1 MWNVSNVASTHHL
14 ACNTCGVDATSR
26 RFSVRWVRTLGYA
39 ACSLSLLLAV
49 SAHAQQAPV
58 SALAAPVLTPDLA
71 ATRAALTYVQQRLR
85 RWRGEGDEMVAPT
98 IAGASAVCVTLRMD
112 GRVIA
117 RADGYG
123 ADSLEAAVSAALDQA
138 ASRIP
143 AASDALQVQAQ
154 RQIKARVL
162 AGVEVAGERLPL
174 QAATFAQTNL
184 DVKPG
189 LEAIFV
195 EVGGQREGEQAGR
208 EVIFP
213 LRMLHSGDVPAAA
226 IVSSIARVSGDPA
239 MPMPGVVGQEL
250 GDLQRSK
257 GVRVWRAPVLQMVE
271 LTPGGAGVT
280 LTRGSRVVELREVN
294 LAMLRDYRER
304 LMDHIESRVARSPD
318 GSQLFATYHP
328 MQDRADD
335 LASPLQRAVL
345 CATLA
350 RSGPR
355 GRTLARELLGDLFTH
370 NLQAL
375 DEPTTAAASVVTLA
389 WLASDAP
396 LQEEAWSRGLV
407 RARATL
413 GKTFVGGAW
422 SEKTPAGSRAMIAL
436 GLAHLAT
443 ALQHADTAQADR
455 NRAGDATRSLMQTQS
470 PGALVTHMPWLGY
483 AQQQLAEGDITS
495 APALREM
502 RSMLWE
508 RSMASGGPDRD
519 LEGGIVFGARDAQG
533 VAGPTWNTSRPLAF
547 AAAML
552 RDPRLTDEAE
562 VYPQLS
568 RMLPGLRFLR
578 QLAIDE
584 AGAFACPQPR
594 RAMWGVRAAPWDWR
608 QPIESSA
615 MTLLVVSE
623 AIESLEVIAQRV
635 VPPAAPAPAP
645 QSPVQTVPA
654 SGE

>member
-1 MWNVSNVASTHHL
+1 MN
-14 ACNTCGVDATSR
+14 ATSLV
-26 RFSVRWVRTLGYA
+26 FSGRLVRTLGYA
-39 ACSLSLLLAV
+39 ACGLALFL
-49 SAHAQQAPV
+49 APQANAQNASVPTAPV
-58 SALAAPVLTPDLA
+58 SNAAPDLA
-71 ATRAALTYVQQRLR
+71 TTRTALTYVQQRLR

-98 IAGASAVCVTLRMD
+98 LAGASAICVTLRMD
-112 GRVIA
+112 GRVVA
-117 RADGYG
+117 RAEGFG
-123 ADSLEAAVSAALDQA
+123 PDSLEATVTAAIEQA
-138 ASRIP
+138 SNRIP
-143 AASDALQVQAQ
+143 AANDALQVQAQ

-162 AGVEVAGERLPL
+162 AGVEIAGERLPL

-195 EVGGQREGEQAGR
+195 EVGGQREGEQVAR
-208 EVIFP
+208 EVVFP
-213 LRMLHSGDVPAAA
+213 LRMLHAGDPPAAA

-250 GDLQRSK
+250 GDLQRGK
-257 GVRVWRAPVLQMVE
+257 GVRVWRAPVMQMLE
-271 LTPGGAGVT
+271 LTPGGPGVT

-294 LAMLRDYRER
+294 LAMLRDFRDR
-304 LMDHIESRVARSPD
+304 LIDHVDTRVARSMD

-328 MQDRADD
+328 TQDRADD

-345 CATLA
+345 CATLS
-350 RSGPR
+350 RSGAR
-355 GRTLARELLGDLFTH
+355 GRSLARELLGDLFAH

-375 DEPTTAAASVVTLA
+375 DEPTTAAASVVTMA
-389 WLASDAP
+389 WLEGDAP
-396 LQEEAWSRGLV
+396 LQDEAWPRGLE

-413 GKTFVGGAW
+413 AKTFARGAW
-422 SEKTPAGSRAMIAL
+422 NEQTPQGSRAMIAL

-443 ALQHADTAQADR
+443 TFQREGEAQTDR
-455 NRAGDATRSLMQTQS
+455 ERATDAVRSLMQATT

-483 AQQQLAEGDITS
+483 AQQQLSEADITS

-508 RSMASGGPDRD
+508 RSIAPGATERD

-533 VAGPTWNTSRPLAF
+533 VAGPTWNTARPLAF

-552 RDPRLTDEAE
+552 RDPRLTDETE
-562 VYPQLS
+562 LYPQLS

-584 AGAFACPQPR
+584 ASGFACPQLR

-615 MTLLVVSE
+615 MTLLAVSE
-623 AIESLEVIAQRV
+623 AVESLETIAERAAAQQ
-635 VPPAAPAPAP
+635 PPE
-645 QSPVQTVPA
+645 PA
-654 SGE
+654 SEPAK